1 MAHRE
6 SWQSTQ
12 VESYISQAQQA
23 LASGNY
29 QTAMNYAQQAQTLA
43 QQSVS
48 VGDHGDRGA
57 AYWNERAST
66 AGSILSQAS
75 SSLQTQQAIPVPA
88 TVPAEC
94 QCWRPWGQGGSLLE
108 REGEYRRVNTQSSKL
123 IFTNPTGHTSPSHSP
138 SPSPFAHFSTRN
150 SDTNGDT
157 CVTAGATAGH
167 GETTTTSSL

>member
-88 TVPAEC
+88 TV
-94 QCWRPWGQGGSLLE
+94 RKMT
-108 REGEYRRVNTQSSKL
+108 EGEYINTLTPAERKDYENYNLALERNQRALKGELPVSV
-123 IFTNPTGHTSPSHSP
+123 
-138 SPSPFAHFSTRN
+138 ASTLRKQ
-150 SDTNGDT
+150 
-157 CVTAGATAGH
+157 
-167 GETTTTSSL
+167 E